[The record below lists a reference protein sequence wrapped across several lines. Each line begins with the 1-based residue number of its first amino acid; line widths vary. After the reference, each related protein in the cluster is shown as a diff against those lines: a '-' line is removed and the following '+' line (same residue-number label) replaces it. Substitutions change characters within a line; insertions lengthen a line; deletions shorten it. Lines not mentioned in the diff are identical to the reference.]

1 MYVLLLI
8 AFKLFKVSHFF
19 YLLRPVTNYKIIC
32 LLQAL
37 AELAKSRHKDGLLA
51 AIRWHSLLGGKSV
64 CAILLLGVA
73 TFSPHIGRAA
83 TLRIYPF
90 WF

>member
-51 AIRWHSLLGGKSV
+51 AIR
-64 CAILLLGVA
+64 
-73 TFSPHIGRAA
+73 
-83 TLRIYPF
+83 
-90 WF
+90 